1 MNGNSV
7 DQTARH
13 RSFDHRRRQRR
24 AVATADARTPQQPQI
39 GDEEIHRTC
48 ILLEGAQ
55 GDGARMCG
63 RPKYLLDNNI
73 TNTIHVIH
81 NIHRASQTTT
91 TKQQQILS
99 FQK

>member
-1 MNGNSV
+1 ME
-7 DQTARH
+7 RH
-13 RSFDHRRRQRR
+13 HVSASGLICFIDSFSR
-24 AVATADARTPQQPQI
+24 AAATADARTPQQPQI

-48 ILLEGAQ
+48 ILLEGHQ
-55 GDGARMCG
+55 HRGTERGVCG
-63 RPKYLLDNNI
+63 RPTYLLDNNI

-81 NIHRASQTTT
+81 DIHRASRPTT